1 MKEILVIKN
10 EELTVNL
17 GQDFVGVHTYD
28 EKAERDKLIR
38 VSFENFDCFSTTL
51 NDWKRLK
58 VAEEIRFLE
67 VPGVGVKV
75 VLLIEGEVR
84 FAEVYVLRKVDIKE
98 TSLIVDGEGIPLAGG
113 FMEVSKI

>member
-1 MKEILVIKN
+1 MKELLVIKN
-10 EELTVNL
+10 EGLTVNL
-17 GQDFVGVHTYD
+17 GQDFIGVLIYD
-28 EKAERDKLIR
+28 EKEERDKLTRI
-38 VSFENFDCFSTTL
+38 SFENFDCFSTTL

-58 VAEEIRFLE
+58 VVDEIRLLE

-84 FAEVYVLRKVDIKE
+84 FAEVYVLRKVDILE
-98 TSLIVDGEGIPLAGG
+98 TSLVVDGESVPLAGG